1 MTRILDKVKEKD
13 KVRGPNSKPITNG
26 PEAQNNN
33 KNTNTNT
40 SKKYKQNKNM
50 RQYLNEQTLN
60 TNDI

>member
-1 MTRILDKVKEKD
+1 M
-13 KVRGPNSKPITNG
+13 GPKQKMGQEINSRPWAQQKIKITN
-26 PEAQNNN
+26 N
-33 KNTNTNT
+33 NTNTNT